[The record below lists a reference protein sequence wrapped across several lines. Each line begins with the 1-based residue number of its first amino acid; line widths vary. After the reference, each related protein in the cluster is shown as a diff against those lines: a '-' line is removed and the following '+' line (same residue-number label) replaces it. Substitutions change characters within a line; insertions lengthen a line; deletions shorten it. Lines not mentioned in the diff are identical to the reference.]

1 LFDANFIDKIVG
13 ISDAKVLEI
22 DGRQYT
28 TKQVSSVKKPTPDEL
43 GIASLT
49 GIADYINNDLD
60 GIKDNIIIWV
70 CSPCTVAVISKL
82 ETTWQTRKRY
92 MSASAF
98 VPCVTYGQFMD
109 LERFNIMLQSMF
121 VDTQYR
127 ADVLK
132 VVGNVRDEQ
141 VQAYCDDGV
150 SQQVTAKVGVAKVED
165 IPVPNPVILAPYRT
179 FSEIEQPASSF
190 VFRMQ
195 TGGRAA
201 LFEADGGAWKG
212 VAMLR
217 IAEWLKGK
225 IPDVPVIA

>member
-1 LFDANFIDKIVG
+1 LIDANFINKIVE

-28 TKQVSSVKKPTPDEL
+28 TKQVSAVKKPLPDEL

-49 GIADYINNDLD
+49 GIADYINGDLD
-60 GIKDNIIIWV
+60 GVKDNVIIWV
-70 CSPCTVAVISKL
+70 GSPCTVAVISKL

-98 VPCVTYGQFMD
+98 VPGISYGQFMD

-121 VDTQYR
+121 VNDYDR
-127 ADVLK
+127 EKVLK
-132 VVGNVRDEQ
+132 VVGNVKDEQ
-141 VQAYCDDGV
+141 VQAYSDDGV
-150 SQQVTAKVGVAKVED
+150 SQQVTAKTGVAKVED
-165 IPVPNPVILAPYRT
+165 IKVPNPVVLAPYRT
-179 FSEIEQPASSF
+179 FSEVEQPCSAF

-201 LFEADGGAWKG
+201 LFEADGGAW
-212 VAMLR
+212 R
-217 IAEWLKGK
+217 AEATASISTWLSEHIK
-225 IPDVPVIA
+225 DVPIIS